1 MRTRLGSDGP
11 VAALSLVLFVA
22 LLLAVLGGCRTEPV
36 TWRTPLHGVI
46 LFQDSLGWSDLVPD
60 TLWTEGEEG
69 LRLEVRSSQPLLDTD
84 ALIPDLDT
92 AWTDVF
98 TLPFIGGP
106 IPVAPGAEVWS
117 EDEIVSF
124 AIPDAGLRRVRLSG
138 GELVLRVAST
148 VQGPLELRYTFTGA
162 KFPAGVNEGS
172 NEIVLTVNADTAEV
186 VLPLNEVE
194 LDLDGAYNLIF
205 SKLKTHWSVG
215 VPTSATEPVGVMGED
230 ELSLSVA
237 LTGLRVAQVEGRFDP
252 QVLTLDDAIE
262 VDDFGGLQSL
272 EVGWTG
278 LDVDLTLINTAGVDF
293 TAALTSVT
301 RTDSV
306 GAALETTALEDASLG
321 DAVFLPRAQVSGS
334 DMGSWTAQP
343 GTAQLG
349 LSSDQGNLGDFL
361 SSLPEA
367 IGWSVILGI
376 NPLGDVSGGTD
387 RLDLEQLPE
396 LEAVVSAPLAVSSA
410 RAVLVDT
417 LDVVPPDWLDYQG
430 RLDLTVAS
438 SLPVG
443 ATLHMELVDLSPFA
457 QFLEVAFGPEWW
469 RFDEVVLLAG
479 SGDPGA
485 PLTTVASLDFMQ
497 PHFEAL
503 RNGAK
508 LRVEV
513 VIQAEKGGAQF
524 DAAQGVVVKG
534 HLDGD
539 AIISIQ

>member
-1 MRTRLGSDGP
+1 MRTRLESDGP
-11 VAALSLVLFVA
+11 VAALSFALFVA
-22 LLLAVLGGCRTEPV
+22 LLLTVLGGCRTEPI

-69 LRLEVRSSQPLLDTD
+69 LRLEVRSRQPLLDAD

-117 EDEIVSF
+117 EDETVSF
-124 AIPDAGLRRVRLSG
+124 AIPDAGLRRVRLTG

-162 KFPAGVNEGS
+162 EFPAGVNGGS

-194 LDLDGAYNLIF
+194 LDLDGDENLIF
-205 SKLKTHWSVG
+205 SKLKTQWSVG
-215 VPTSATEPVGVMGED
+215 VPASATEPVGVMGED

-252 QVLTLDDAIE
+252 QELTIDDAIE

-272 EVGWTG
+272 EVGWMG

-293 TAALTSVT
+293 TAALTSMT

-306 GAALETTALEDASLG
+306 GAALETTALEDAALG

-343 GTAQLG
+343 GTA
-349 LSSDQGNLGDFL
+349 
-361 SSLPEA
+361 
-367 IGWSVILGI
+367 
-376 NPLGDVSGGTD
+376 
-387 RLDLEQLPE
+387 
-396 LEAVVSAPLAVSSA
+396 
-410 RAVLVDT
+410 
-417 LDVVPPDWLDYQG
+417 
-430 RLDLTVAS
+430 
-438 SLPVG
+438 
-443 ATLHMELVDLSPFA
+443 
-457 QFLEVAFGPEWW
+457 
-469 RFDEVVLLAG
+469 
-479 SGDPGA
+479 
-485 PLTTVASLDFMQ
+485 
-497 PHFEAL
+497 
-503 RNGAK
+503 
-508 LRVEV
+508 
-513 VIQAEKGGAQF
+513 
-524 DAAQGVVVKG
+524 
-534 HLDGD
+534 
-539 AIISIQ
+539 